1 MKKAILKVAFATSL
15 AFIMPSVSN
24 AQLDN
29 ILKSVA
35 GTAVSKAT
43 GNSSTAS
50 TITNVVTT
58 LLGTSKVT
66 EKSIIGTWTYQEP
79 CIAAESSNVLSQAA
93 AAAAVSKAQSELSN
107 ALLKA
112 GVKAGAMKITFA
124 EGGKA
129 TILLGKKKVAA
140 TYKLDGSDLH
150 LTLTSVKKTIKM
162 NCKLSAG
169 KLQLA
174 MKADKLLTLVNTVSS
189 TAAAASTS
197 LATLNTL
204 LKNVDGLYVGL
215 QFTK

>member
-1 MKKAILKVAFATSL
+1 M
-15 AFIMPSVSN
+15 
-24 AQLDN
+24 
-29 ILKSVA
+29 
-35 GTAVSKAT
+35 
-43 GNSSTAS
+43 
-50 TITNVVTT
+50 
-58 LLGTSKVT
+58 
-66 EKSIIGTWTYQEP
+66 
-79 CIAAESSNVLSQAA
+79 
-93 AAAAVSKAQSELSN
+93 
-107 ALLKA
+107 
-112 GVKAGAMKITFA
+112 
-124 EGGKA
+124 
-129 TILLGKKKVAA
+129 AA

>member
-1 MKKAILKVAFATSL
+1 MKKSILKVALATSL

-24 AQLDN
+24 AQLGDL
-29 ILKSVA
+29 LKSAA
-35 GTAVSKAT
+35 GTAVGQAT
-43 GNSSTAS
+43 GNSTLA
-50 TITNVVTT
+50 NVVTA
-58 LLGTSKVT
+58 LLGTSKVS
-66 EKSIIGTWTYQEP
+66 EQSIIGTWTYQEP
-79 CIAAESSNVLSQAA
+79 CIAAESSNVLTKAA
-93 AAAAVSKAQSELSN
+93 AAAAVSKAQNELSS

-112 GVKAGAMKITFA
+112 GIKAGAMQITFA

-129 TILLGKKKVAA
+129 TIMLGKKKVSA
-140 TYKLDGSDLH
+140 TYKVDGSDLY
-150 LTLTSVKKTIKM
+150 LTLTTIKKTIKM
-162 NCKLSAG
+162 NCKLSSG

-174 MKADKLLTLVNTVSS
+174 MKADKLLTLVNTISS

>member
-1 MKKAILKVAFATSL
+1 MKKSILKVALATSL

-24 AQLDN
+24 AQLGD
-29 ILKSVA
+29 ILKSAA
-35 GTAVSKAT
+35 GTAVQQAT
-43 GNSSTAS
+43 GNS

-58 LLGTSKVT
+58 LLGTSNVT
-66 EKSIIGTWTYQEP
+66 EKSIVGTWTYQEP
-79 CIAAESSNVLSQAA
+79 CIAAESSNVLTKTA
-93 AAAAVSKAQSELSN
+93 AAAAVSKAQSELSK
-107 ALLKA
+107 ALTKA
-112 GVKAGAMKITFA
+112 GIKAGTLKITFE

-150 LTLTSVKKTIKM
+150 LTLTKIKKTIKM
-162 NCKLSAG
+162 NCKLSSG

-174 MKADKLLTLVNTVSS
+174 MKSDKLLTLVNTISS